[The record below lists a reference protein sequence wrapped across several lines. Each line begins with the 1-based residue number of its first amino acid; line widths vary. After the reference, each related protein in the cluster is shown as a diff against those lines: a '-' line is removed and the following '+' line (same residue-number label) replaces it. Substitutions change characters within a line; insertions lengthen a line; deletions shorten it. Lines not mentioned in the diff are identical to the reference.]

1 MNLTAECPCF
11 LPPAL
16 LENVTEHPLE
26 VELKNSSLL
35 YQLRRRATHS
45 RDAVEASIYIFGLTG
60 LVVISVFMSK
70 MWRTKSNLEA
80 KRKIY
85 FPQGPKDQLLV
96 KDMLKKR
103 AKSFMQYFKKTKKS
117 RKSSNDN
124 DDNVDYSTYLRMDTF
139 FDSTSVDSNHT
150 RFLESSSSSS
160 EDEETSVLVWD
171 KKKGDWIAYESD
183 DDDNVDDN
191 VNQNCVEY
199 HFDQPEN
206 VCSEASEE
214 SNYDSDCPLIRV

>member
-60 LVVISVFMSK
+60 LVVISVLMSK
-70 MWRTKSNLEA
+70 MWRTKSHLEA

-85 FPQGPKDQLLV
+85 YPQGPKDQILV

-103 AKSFMQYFKKTKKS
+103 AKSFMQYFKKTKKR
-117 RKSSNDN
+117 RKSDN

-139 FDSTSVDSNHT
+139 FDSEVDSNHV
-150 RFLESSSSSS
+150 RFLESS
-160 EDEETSVLVWD
+160 EDDEDTSVLVWD
-171 KKKGDWIAYESD
+171 KRKGDWIAYESD
-183 DDDNVDDN
+183 DDDDPDPH
-191 VNQNCVEY
+191 QDCVEY

-206 VCSEASEE
+206 VCSEEEE
-214 SNYDSDCPLIRV
+214 SDYDSDSPLIRV

>member
-26 VELKNSSLL
+26 IELKNSSLL

-45 RDAVEASIYIFGLTG
+45 RDAFEASLYIFGLTG
-60 LVVISVFMSK
+60 LVVISVLMSK
-70 MWRTKSNLEA
+70 MWRTKSLEA

-85 FPQGPKDQLLV
+85 YPQGPKDQILV

-103 AKSFMQYFKKTKKS
+103 AKSFMQYFKKTKKR
-117 RKSSNDN
+117 RKSDN

-139 FDSTSVDSNHT
+139 FDSEVDSNHV
-150 RFLESSSSSS
+150 RFLESS
-160 EDEETSVLVWD
+160 EDDEDASVLVWD
-171 KKKGDWIAYESD
+171 KRKGDWIAYESD
-183 DDDNVDDN
+183 DDGDPDPD
-191 VNQNCVEY
+191 QDCVEY

-206 VCSEASEE
+206 VCSEVEE
-214 SNYDSDCPLIRV
+214 SDNDSDSPLIRV

>member
-26 VELKNSSLL
+26 IELKNSSLL

-45 RDAVEASIYIFGLTG
+45 RDAFEASLYIFGLTG
-60 LVVISVFMSK
+60 LVVISVLMSK
-70 MWRTKSNLEA
+70 MWRTKSHLEA

-85 FPQGPKDQLLV
+85 YPQGPKDQILV

-103 AKSFMQYFKKTKKS
+103 AKSFMQYFKKTKKR
-117 RKSSNDN
+117 RKSDN

-139 FDSTSVDSNHT
+139 FDSEVDSNHV
-150 RFLESSSSSS
+150 RFLESS
-160 EDEETSVLVWD
+160 EDDEDTSVLVWD
-171 KKKGDWIAYESD
+171 KRKGDWIAYESD
-183 DDDNVDDN
+183 DDDDPDPH
-191 VNQNCVEY
+191 QDCVEY

-206 VCSEASEE
+206 VCSEVEE
-214 SNYDSDCPLIRV
+214 SDNDSDSPLIRV